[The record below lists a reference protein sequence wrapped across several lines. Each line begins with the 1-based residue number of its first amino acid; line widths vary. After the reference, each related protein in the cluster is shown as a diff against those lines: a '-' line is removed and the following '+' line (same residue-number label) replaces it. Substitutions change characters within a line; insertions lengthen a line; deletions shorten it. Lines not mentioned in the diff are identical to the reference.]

1 MKTLEIVGSM
11 RGSFFPSVAAAMVAV
26 GLLAGCGQ
34 KGPLYLPA
42 PGQVKQKAP
51 ARATPPVEAMDP
63 AAIGVPGA
71 LETAPINQP

>member
-11 RGSFFPSVAAAMVAV
+11 RDSFFPSVAAAMVAV

-42 PGQVKQKAP
+42 PGQVNQKAP
-51 ARATPPVEAMDP
+51 ARATPPVNTIDP
-63 AAIGVPGA
+63 AALGVPA
-71 LETAPINQP
+71 TLEAVPASQP

>member
-11 RGSFFPSVAAAMVAV
+11 RGAFWPSVAAATVAV

-42 PGQVKQKAP
+42 PGQAKQKAP
-51 ARATPPVEAMDP
+51 ARTTPPVEAMDP
-63 AAIGVPGA
+63 AILGVPGT
-71 LETAPINQP
+71 LETAPASQP